1 MSNVNLNLYRIF
13 CKVAESKS
21 YSEAAE
27 KLNLTVSNVSTQIS
41 NLESQLDL
49 KLFNR
54 ETKGVTLTE
63 EGQELYEIVN
73 KSISSFDFAE
83 KLAKDKNNIDKGIVK
98 IGCPSHY
105 TNYYLMDKIEKAK
118 EEHPNL
124 EVIVLCELDKTK
136 MINMLKNHE
145 IDFIIS
151 DINFESENIVM
162 KEIKTMQNIF
172 VSKTPITITNIKE
185 LEQLNCI
192 LNFESSKT
200 TKELKELLKQ
210 YDVNLTSTFACDA
223 TENRVEAVKRNFGIG
238 YVIKDSVNEEL
249 NNKELY
255 EVKLPIELPKVKLNL
270 IYIKDEISKVGKEF
284 IKEYL
289 K

>member
-151 DINFESENIVM
+151 DINFESENIVI

-210 YDVNLTSTFACDA
+210 YDINLTSTFACDA

>member
-136 MINMLKNHE
+136 MINMLKDHK

-151 DINFESENIVM
+151 DINFESENIVI

>member
-136 MINMLKNHE
+136 MINMLKDHE

-151 DINFESENIVM
+151 DMNFESENIVI

>member
-27 KLNLTVSNVSTQIS
+27 KLGLTVSNVSTQIS
-41 NLESQLDL
+41 NLENQLDL

-54 ETKGVTLTE
+54 ETKGVTLTA
-63 EGQELYEIVN
+63 EGQELYEIVS
-73 KSISSFDFAE
+73 KSISGFDFAE

-124 EVIVLCELDKTK
+124 EIIVLCELDKVK

-151 DINFESENIVM
+151 DSNFENENVSIE
-162 KEIKTMQNIF
+162 EIKTMQNIF
-172 VSKTPITITNIKE
+172 VSKTPITITDIKE
-185 LEQLNCI
+185 LERLNCI
-192 LNFESSKT
+192 LNIENTKT
-200 TKELKELLKQ
+200 TKELKELLKK
-210 YDVNLTSTFACDA
+210 YDVNLTSTFVCDA
-223 TENRVEAVKRNFGIG
+223 TENRVEAVKRNLGIG
-238 YVIKDSVNEEL
+238 YVIKDSVKKEL
-249 NNKELY
+249 DNKELY

-270 IYIKDEISKVGKEF
+270 IYIKGETSKVGKEF
-284 IKEYL
+284 IKEYI

>member
-136 MINMLKNHE
+136 MINMLKDHE

-151 DINFESENIVM
+151 DINFESENIVIR
-162 KEIKTMQNIF
+162 EIKTMQNIF

>member
-136 MINMLKNHE
+136 MINMLKDHE

-151 DINFESENIVM
+151 DINFESENIVI

-210 YDVNLTSTFACDA
+210 YDINLTSTFACDA

>member
-136 MINMLKNHE
+136 MINMLKDHE

-151 DINFESENIVM
+151 DMNFESENIVI

-210 YDVNLTSTFACDA
+210 YDINLTSTFACDA

-238 YVIKDSVNEEL
+238 YVIKDSVNEKL

>member
-1 MSNVNLNLYRIF
+1 
-13 CKVAESKS
+13 
-21 YSEAAE
+21 
-27 KLNLTVSNVSTQIS
+27 
-41 NLESQLDL
+41 
-49 KLFNR
+49 
-54 ETKGVTLTE
+54 
-63 EGQELYEIVN
+63 
-73 KSISSFDFAE
+73 
-83 KLAKDKNNIDKGIVK
+83 
-98 IGCPSHY
+98 
-105 TNYYLMDKIEKAK
+105 MDKIEKAK

-136 MINMLKNHE
+136 MINMLKDHK

-151 DINFESENIVM
+151 DINFESENIVI

>member
-136 MINMLKNHE
+136 MINMLKDHE

-151 DINFESENIVM
+151 DINFESENIVI

>member
-136 MINMLKNHE
+136 MINMLKDHE

-151 DINFESENIVM
+151 DMNFESENIVI

-210 YDVNLTSTFACDA
+210 YDINLTSTFACDA

>member
-210 YDVNLTSTFACDA
+210 YDVNLNHNIRFNSF
-223 TENRVEAVKRNFGIG
+223 
-238 YVIKDSVNEEL
+238 
-249 NNKELY
+249 
-255 EVKLPIELPKVKLNL
+255 
-270 IYIKDEISKVGKEF
+270 
-284 IKEYL
+284 
-289 K
+289 